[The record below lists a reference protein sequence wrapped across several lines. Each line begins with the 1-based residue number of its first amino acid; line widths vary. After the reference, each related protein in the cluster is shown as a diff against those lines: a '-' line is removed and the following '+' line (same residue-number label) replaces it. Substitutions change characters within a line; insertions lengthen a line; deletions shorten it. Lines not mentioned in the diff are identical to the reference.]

1 MASINPGQD
10 YDLITTLTFSAGSG
24 TCGIRLLRAGFVSG
38 TVYYRAGTSGG
49 WTSKAVSGTTA
60 TFPVSST
67 TMQLAHDWNKS
78 GDNYTTP
85 TFHST
90 TTLTGVLLS
99 QKAVLSGVLGNGFM
113 SNFVSFI
120 SSITSLDYPDL
131 SDVTSVGSNFMQAY
145 ARSCSSLITLGV
157 PDTSQITSVGS
168 RFMQDYARSCSSL
181 ITLGVPDTSQITS
194 VGSRFMNDYV
204 RDCSSLITLGV
215 PDTSQITSVGS
226 GFMNDYA
233 KNCSSLTTLILLAAG
248 WFSTNNVPWDVP
260 LGRLNNLVGQTSNSS
275 DQSDWQDLVVSG
287 KTLHTNYIR
296 STGDVTLVLPPSSYN
311 PAFAHRRLLL

>member
-24 TCGIRLLRAGFVSG
+24 TCGIRLLRSSSFISG
-38 TVYYRAGTSGG
+38 TAYYRAGTSGS
-49 WTSKAVSGTTA
+49 WTSVAVSGTSS

-78 GDNYTTP
+78 GNNYTTP

-90 TTLTGVLLS
+90 TTLTGVLIS
-99 QKAVLSGVLGNGFM
+99 QKAVPSGFLGNSFM

-181 ITLGVPDTSQITS
+181 
-194 VGSRFMNDYV
+194 
-204 RDCSSLITLGV
+204 
-215 PDTSQITSVGS
+215 
-226 GFMNDYA
+226 
-233 KNCSSLTTLILLAAG
+233 TTLILPAAG

-260 LGRLNNLVGQTSNSS
+260 SGRLNNLVGQTSNSS

-296 STGDVTLVLPPSSYN
+296 STGDVTLVLPPSSFN
-311 PAFAHRRLLL
+311 PAFARRRLLL

>member
-1 MASINPGQD
+1 MATINPGQD

-49 WTSKAVSGTTA
+49 WTSVAVSGTSS

-67 TMQLAHDWNKS
+67 TMQLAFTWDKI

-90 TTLTGVLLS
+90 TTLTGVLFS
-99 QKAVLSGVLGNGFM
+99 QKAALSGVLGISFM
-113 SNFVSFI
+113 SNLVSFI
-120 SSITSLDYPDL
+120 PSIISLDSPDI
-131 SDVTSVGSNFMQAY
+131 SDVTSVGSNFMNAY
-145 ARSCSSLITLGV
+145 ARG
-157 PDTSQITSVGS
+157 
-168 RFMQDYARSCSSL
+168 
-181 ITLGVPDTSQITS
+181 
-194 VGSRFMNDYV
+194 
-204 RDCSSLITLGV
+204 CSSLITLGV

-233 KNCSSLTTLILLAAG
+233 RDCSSLTTLGVPDTSQITSVGSGFMDDYARGCSSLTTLILLAAG
-248 WFSTNNVPWDVP
+248 WFSTNNVPWNVP
-260 LGRLNNLVGQTSNSS
+260 SGRLNNLVGQTSSPT
-275 DQSDWQDLVVSG
+275 DQSDWQDLTVSG
-287 KTLHTNYIR
+287 ETLYTNFIR
-296 STGDVTLVLPPSSYN
+296 SSGDVTLVLPPSSFN

>member
-24 TCGIRLLRAGFVSG
+24 TCGIRLLRSSSFISG
-38 TVYYRAGTSGG
+38 TAYYRAGTSGS
-49 WTSKAVSGTTA
+49 WTSVAVSGTSS

-78 GDNYTTP
+78 GNNYTTP

-90 TTLTGVLLS
+90 TTLTGVLIS
-99 QKAVLSGVLGNGFM
+99 QKAVPSGFLGNSFM

-131 SDVTSVGSNFMQAY
+131 SDVTSVGSNVMNAY
-145 ARSCSSLITLGV
+145 ARG
-157 PDTSQITSVGS
+157 
-168 RFMQDYARSCSSL
+168 CSSL

>member
-194 VGSRFMNDYV
+194 VGSRFM
-204 RDCSSLITLGV
+204 
-215 PDTSQITSVGS
+215 Q
-226 GFMNDYA
+226 DYA
-233 KNCSSLTTLILLAAG
+233 RSCSSLTTLILPAAG

-260 LGRLNNLVGQTSNSS
+260 SGRLNNLVGQTSNSS

-287 KTLHTNYIR
+287 ETLYTNYIR
-296 STGDVTLVLPPSSYN
+296 STGDVTLVLPPSSFN
-311 PAFAHRRLLL
+311 PAFARRRLLL